1 MYTMTHHTTYVVLSV
16 LMYLQMADNLQ
27 QQVKELKKMIGTAR
41 QQSVINRNALLQQQ
55 REKFDKEKLQV
66 CTRLEPPC

>member
-1 MYTMTHHTTYVVLSV
+1 MTHHTTSVVMSV

-66 CTRLEPPC
+66 CSCL

>member
-1 MYTMTHHTTYVVLSV
+1 MTHHTTSVVMSV

-66 CTRLEPPC
+66 C